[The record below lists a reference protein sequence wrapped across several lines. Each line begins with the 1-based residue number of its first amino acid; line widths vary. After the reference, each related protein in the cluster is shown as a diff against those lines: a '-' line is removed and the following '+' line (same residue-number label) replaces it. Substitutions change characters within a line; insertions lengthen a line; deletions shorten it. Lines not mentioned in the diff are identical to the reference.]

1 MDLKVA
7 IMNTEECNDDELV
20 ILKRG
25 RGSVLLCN
33 GYQFYKHSYYH
44 NGTSKWRCRAYKEIK
59 CAGSVTINIV
69 STSIYHIISKVN
81 VYITILYNIN
91 EDRYKCRHGYRSTY
105 PNLLKYLH

>member
-1 MDLKVA
+1 
-7 IMNTEECNDDELV
+7 MNTEECNDDELV

-69 STSIYHIISKVN
+69 STSIYQMFILQYCIILMKIGIN
-81 VYITILYNIN
+81 VDMAIDQHTQI
-91 EDRYKCRHGYRSTY
+91 C
-105 PNLLKYLH
+105 